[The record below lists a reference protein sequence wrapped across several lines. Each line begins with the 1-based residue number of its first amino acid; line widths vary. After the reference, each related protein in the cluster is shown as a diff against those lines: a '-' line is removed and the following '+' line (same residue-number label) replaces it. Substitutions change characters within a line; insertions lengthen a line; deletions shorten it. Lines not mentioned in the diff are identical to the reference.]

1 MTEQTIAHYRILE
14 KIGQGGMGEVYRAS
28 DTKLHRDVAIKLL
41 PEVFASD
48 PERMA
53 RFSREAQV
61 LASLNHPNIAAI
73 HGLEEGDGRRALV
86 MELVEGETLAERL
99 ARGALPLEEALT
111 VARQIAEALEEAH
124 ERGIIHRDLKPANV
138 KVTPAGTVKLLDF
151 GLAKALE
158 GEPGSSVAIDLSQS
172 PTLAGMGT
180 QMGMILGTAAYMS
193 PEQARGQKADRR
205 SDVWSFG
212 AVLYELLTGKQA
224 FAGDTVSDV
233 LASVLKADP
242 EWSALPS
249 ELPAATAQLVR
260 RCLVRDPKQRLQSI
274 GDARIAVAESL
285 ARPGGPGATVQLS
298 APVETSRGRRLLPWA
313 LFALAAAGLA
323 ALLGLR
329 GLRPV
334 TPEAPFRLAVAI
346 SDRAL
351 DLSIGAST
359 ELSPDGTRLAYV
371 VGDDNAKA
379 LMVRQLD
386 RLETVQ
392 LAAGTGT
399 VNIPYHP
406 FFSPDGEWI
415 GFVTPSEIR
424 KIPATGGTAQTV
436 CKVERSRGAS
446 WSPDGSIVFTPSP
459 GSGLMRV
466 PAAGGEPKPLT
477 TLDKAKNEV
486 THRWPQVLPG
496 AAAVLFTSHTKS
508 RDFNEAALEVVVVA
522 TGERKR
528 VLSGGSYGRYVPSG
542 HLVYINQTTLFAVP
556 FDLKR
561 LAVTGSPVPI
571 LQNLA
576 TSTSDG
582 GGQFSFSSTGRFVY
596 LTAENTVTTYPAVWV
611 DRKGAASTLLAEPGS
626 YANPRL
632 SPDGKRLAFT
642 VLRDN
647 NWDIWVYDLERS
659 VPSRLTFDDAAESE
673 QVWSPDGREIVF
685 SSDKGGLDNL
695 YRKRA
700 DGSGE
705 AERLT
710 TSDSAQW
717 ASSWSRDGH
726 IALTASATGTG
737 FDLQVMKLEGERKPE
752 TFLSTPF
759 REANADFSPDG
770 RFIAYDSNES
780 GRLEVYVRPFPP
792 GGGRWQVSDGGGAY
806 PRWSRSGRE
815 LFYRTDTGIMS
826 APVEATGDTL
836 RVGKPSSVFQGA
848 FRGGS
853 TGLGIGGNTFA
864 DYDVTPDGQRFVMF
878 PAGSGP
884 GRAEHPHVMLV
895 TRWFEELARALPA
908 GKN

>member
-1 MTEQTIAHYRILE
+1 MTEQSIAHYRILE

-86 MELVEGETLAERL
+86 MELVEGETLAERI

-124 ERGIIHRDLKPANV
+124 ERGVIHRDLKPANV
-138 KVTPAGTVKLLDF
+138 KLTSAGVVKLLDF

-158 GEPGSSVAIDLSQS
+158 GEPGTSGAIDLSQS

-180 QMGMILGTAAYMS
+180 QAGVILGTAAYMS

-205 SDVWSFG
+205 SDIWSFG
-212 AVLYELLTGKQA
+212 AVLYELLTAKQA
-224 FAGDTVSDV
+224 FAGETVSDV

-242 EWSALPS
+242 EWSALPA
-249 ELPAATAQLVR
+249 ELPAAAGQLVR

-274 GDARIAVAESL
+274 GDARIALAESL
-285 ARPGGPGATVQLS
+285 VRPGGPGATVQLA
-298 APVETSRGRRLLPWA
+298 APTPAPRGHQLLPWL
-313 LFALAAAGLA
+313 LFAG
-323 ALLGLR
+323 ALLGLVAAL
-329 GLRPV
+329 GLRALRP
-334 TPEAPFRLAVAI
+334 THAEPPLRLSIAI
-346 SDRAL
+346 SDQSL
-351 DLSIGAST
+351 DLSLGASAV
-359 ELSPDGTRLAYV
+359 LSPDGTRLAYV
-371 VGDDNAKA
+371 AGDDNAKT

-386 RLETVQ
+386 RLDAVQ

-415 GFVTPSEIR
+415 GFVTPSELR
-424 KIPATGGTAQTV
+424 KIPATGGTAQTI
-436 CKVERSRGAS
+436 CKVERSRGAD
-446 WSPDGSIVFTPSP
+446 WSPDGSIVLAPNP
-459 GSGLMRV
+459 GSGLFRV
-466 PAAGGEPKPLT
+466 ASGGGEPKPLT
-477 TLDKAKNEV
+477 TLDKEKNEV

-496 AAAVLFTSHTKS
+496 GEAVLFTSHTKS
-508 RDFNEAALEVVVVA
+508 RDFNEATLEVVRVA
-522 TGERKR
+522 TGERK
-528 VLSGGSYGRYVPSG
+528 VVHSGGSYGRYVPSG

-571 LQNLA
+571 LQDLA
-576 TSTSDG
+576 TSSSDG
-582 GGQFSFSSTGRFVY
+582 GGQFSFSGSGRLAYV
-596 LTAENTVTTYPAVWV
+596 TADNTVSTYPAVWV
-611 DRKGAASTLLAEPGS
+611 DRKGGTTSLLAEHGA

-632 SPDGKRLAFT
+632 SPDGRRLALT
-642 VLRDN
+642 VLRDG
-647 NWDIWVYDLERS
+647 NWDIWVYDLERG
-659 VPSRLTFDDAAESE
+659 VPSRLTFDDAAETE
-673 QVWSPDGREIVF
+673 QVWSPDGRELIYA
-685 SSDKGGLDNL
+685 SDRGGFDNL

-710 TSDSAQW
+710 THDASQW

-726 IALTASATGTG
+726 IALTGTGTGTG
-737 FDLQVMKLEGERKPE
+737 FDLQVMRLEGERAVE

-759 REANADFSPDG
+759 READAAFSPDG
-770 RFIAYDSNES
+770 RFIAYESNES

-815 LFYRTDTGIMS
+815 LFYRTDGGIMS
-826 APVEATGDTL
+826 APVEAVGDTL
-836 RVGKPSSVFQGA
+836 RVGKPSIVFQGA
-848 FRGGS
+848 FRGG
-853 TGLGIGGNTFA
+853 TTGIGVGGYSFA
-864 DYDVTPDGQRFVMF
+864 DYDVAPDGQRFVMF

-884 GRAEHPHVMLV
+884 GRAEHPHVTFVTHWFDELV
-895 TRWFEELARALPA
+895 KQLPA
-908 GKN
+908 GR